1 MDDHKNIVRGSCMSE
16 QLVRKSIKEIS
27 PIDVYKLLPK
37 TNCGECHEP
46 NCMAF
51 ATRVVNGELEIENC
65 PPLTREEYRAAHEDL
80 LQLLAP
86 PVRTVLFGTGN
97 RAVRTGGKYVLYRHD
112 FTYHNPPPIAIDI
125 ADDMADDVRD
135 ARIRAIESFTY
146 NYIGRDLRP
155 DAIAIRSIRHDPA
168 VFAATVK
175 DVAARTDLPL
185 ILCTLDPV
193 IMAAGLAH
201 VGDRRP
207 LLYAATRD
215 NWKEMA
221 EIALRYR
228 CPLVVSVSHDIPLL
242 RSLVKTLVEYGVA
255 DLILDPGTT
264 VEPDLAATIH
274 DFSQIRRSVFL
285 QDDNLLGYPLLGA
298 PIAAWLSPE
307 ISPELIQWKEA
318 CTAAMLISRYAD
330 LLILHSL
337 DGWVLLPQLIWRFN
351 LYTDPRKPVSVDA
364 GVRTFGTPDRKSPV
378 LITTNYALTYFTVES
393 DIKSA
398 GIDCYLVV
406 VDTGG
411 ISVESAVAGRYLTA
425 ETMAH
430 ALRDYQVAD
439 MVDHR
444 YLIVPGLAARLS
456 GEAEEASGWNV
467 IVGPKDSSGIAG
479 LLKSRWPPSNVSSGR
494 PAL

>member
-1 MDDHKNIVRGSCMSE
+1 MPERT
-16 QLVRKSIKEIS
+16 VRKSIKEIS

-37 TNCGECHEP
+37 TNCGECHEA

-51 ATRVVNGELEIENC
+51 ATRVVNGELGVEHC
-65 PPLTREEYRAAHEDL
+65 PPLASEEYRAAYEDL

-86 PVRTVLFGTGN
+86 PVRTVLFGTGD
-97 RAVRTGGKYVLYRHD
+97 RAVKIGGKYVLYRHD

-125 ADDMADDVRD
+125 PDDMPDEERA
-135 ARIRAIESFTY
+135 ARIRAIESFSY
-146 NYIGRDLRP
+146 NYIGRNLRP
-155 DAIAIRSIRHDPA
+155 DAIAIRSTRNDPA
-168 VFAATVK
+168 AFASAVK
-175 DVAARTDLPL
+175 DIAARTNLPL
-185 ILCTLDPV
+185 VLCTFDPV
-193 IMAAGLAH
+193 VMEAGLANIR
-201 VGDRRP
+201 DKCP
-207 LLYAATRD
+207 LLYAANRD

-221 EIALRYR
+221 EIALQYR
-228 CPLVVSVSHDIPLL
+228 CPLVVSVPHDIPLL

-255 DLILDPGTT
+255 ELVLDPGTT

-285 QDDNLLGYPLLGA
+285 ENDVLLGYPLLGA

-307 ISPELIQWKEA
+307 ISREVIQWKEA
-318 CTAAMLISRYAD
+318 CTAAMLITRHAD

-337 DGWVLLPQLIWRFN
+337 DGWVILPQLIWRFN

-364 GVRTFGTPDRKSPV
+364 GVRTFGSPDRKSPV

-425 ETMAH
+425 ETMAN

-456 GEAEEASGWNV
+456 GETEEASGWNV

-479 LLKSRWPPSNVSSGR
+479 LLKARWPPKDVLS
-494 PAL
+494 PALSS